1 MSNFCAAPNCTIR
14 SNESASPFFR
24 FPRDTERC
32 KQWVDNCHCK
42 DLEDKTPDQ
51 LNRHYR
57 LCVNHFEPS
66 MICKASPYRT
76 KLKDNATPTIFDL
89 TSHLN
94 NPQCRQRKRIKELSN
109 AEARQMKERK
119 KDSVDQ
125 SKTNKNYAEGQVD
138 PETND
143 TTQLTSKEKEHR
155 EYLKSL
161 FEVIVVLG
169 KQNIPLNRHTK
180 EVPESKCLT
189 PSNFKALLEYRMN
202 AGGDEALRKRFEMS
216 AMNKEC
222 CTFTQQMQ
230 MMEVCESCI
239 REELLQE
246 VREVRFFSLVTDD
259 VVEISGES
267 HLPMFLRFLDQA
279 NCLREEFV
287 GFLPFEGEDETL
299 MERLL
304 TEVTK
309 KWGLNMDY
317 CRGQA
322 HFSSGVHS
330 SKMKAIATKLTEMY
344 PTAVYTP
351 RSTCALNASLASGVA
366 LTGVQIVMSTFKKI
380 ESFFNEASSLQLEL
394 ENAISI
400 FYQGN
405 EEKANDLKEACR
417 TNWTVRHDAFEV
429 AVDVLESLLLCMDS
443 VHDNEDLRWSD
454 QVTNDALEISEALA
468 DFEFVATLVVL
479 KNTLSFTRAFGK
491 NLQGPTMDVY
501 FAANSLT
508 AVLHSLNEVS
518 DNIDVYHEFWFEEA
532 VNLAAALEIP
542 VKVPRLYLRKHHAE
556 SGTEIQPESYFKEH
570 LTAPVVSHVINELND
585 LFSENHLNALRC
597 LTLVPAVMGQLKFNT
612 SEENNVEMYRNDLPN
627 ADTLP
632 TELHCWRVKWK
643 HRGKVTLP
651 STVHET
657 LQLAE
662 VKFFPNVLAFLRVL
676 CNLPV
681 LSLDVDGDASRKR
694 FQMYL
699 ENTPDKHRSK
709 SLAFLNI
716 HYNARHD
723 LDVMVDSYIKMYPE
737 NESHEQVC
745 QPVD

>member
-1 MSNFCAAPNCTIR
+1 MSNFCAAPNCTMK
-14 SNESASPFFR
+14 SNRSASPFFR
-24 FPRDTERC
+24 FPRDIERC
-32 KQWVDNCHCK
+32 KQWVENCHCK

-51 LNRHYR
+51 LNRYYR
-57 LCVNHFEPS
+57 LCAKHFEPS
-66 MICKASPYRT
+66 VICKASPYRT
-76 KLKDNATPTIFDL
+76 RLKDNATPTIFDL
-89 TSHLN
+89 SSQLN
-94 NPQCRQRKRIKELSN
+94 NPQSRPRKRIKDLSDD
-109 AEARQMKERK
+109 EARQMKERK

-125 SKTNKNYAEGQVD
+125 SKISKDDGEGQD
-138 PETND
+138 DSETNHPS
-143 TTQLTSKEKEHR
+143 QLTSEEKKHR

-161 FEVIVVLG
+161 FEVLVVLG
-169 KQNIPLNRHTK
+169 KQNIPLNRHT
-180 EVPESKCLT
+180 EVVQESDCLT
-189 PSNFKALLEYRMN
+189 PSNFQALLEYRMN
-202 AGGDEALRKRFEMS
+202 AGGDEELRKRFEMS
-216 AMNKEC
+216 ALNAEC
-222 CTFTQQMQ
+222 CTSTQQRQ

-246 VREVRFFSLVTDD
+246 VREGHFFSLVTDD
-259 VVEISGES
+259 VVEISGEC
-267 HLPMFLRFLDQA
+267 HIPIFLRFFDQA

-287 GFLPFEGEDETL
+287 GFLPFEGDEETL

-304 TEVTK
+304 NEVTK

-330 SKMKAIATKLTEMY
+330 SKMKAIATKLTEKY

-351 RSTCALNASLASGVA
+351 SSTCALNVSLASGVA

-380 ESFFNEASSLQLEL
+380 ESFFNESPSLQLEL

-417 TNWTVRHDAFEV
+417 TNWTMRHDSFEV
-429 AVDVLESLLLCMDS
+429 AVDVMESLLLCVDC

-454 QVTNDALEISEALA
+454 QVTHNALEISEALA
-468 DFEFVATLVVL
+468 DFEFVAALVVL

-491 NLQGPTMDVY
+491 NLQGPTIDVY

-508 AVLHSLNEVS
+508 AVLHSLNEVL
-518 DNIDVYHEFWFEEA
+518 DNIEVYHEFWFEEA

-542 VKVPRLYLRKHHAE
+542 VKVPRLYLRKHRPE
-556 SGTEIQPESYFKEH
+556 TETELQPESYFKEH
-570 LTAPVVSHVINELND
+570 LTAPVVSHVIKELND
-585 LFSENHLNALRC
+585 LFSENHLNALRY

-632 TELHCWRVKWK
+632 AELHCWRVKWK

-676 CNLPV
+676 GNLPV
-681 LSLDVDGDASRKR
+681 LGLEDGDASRKR

-723 LDVMVDSYIKMYPE
+723 LDFMVDSYIKMYPH
-737 NESHEQVC
+737 NES
-745 QPVD
+745 